1 MLFIACCATFAIA
14 VGVYLTGTL
23 GPRQCSFIWPLVGAL
38 LSLPFL
44 MGILNGKPSF
54 NIAAWISS
62 WILEWKIDWDTD
74 YLPKKSE
81 VRQQKKKYKQRT
93 HFVKRSLIVAV
104 GGILFLSILTSAIC
118 QNLEIEINGEKM
130 KIKEVLG
137 DFIRTKEYV
146 HSYQRVVKVVKELY
160 AFYRLHGFD
169 GSWVHVWKSLDSQNV
184 EQAYEVR
191 RD

>member
-1 MLFIACCATFAIA
+1 
-14 VGVYLTGTL
+14 
-23 GPRQCSFIWPLVGAL
+23 
-38 LSLPFL
+38 

-191 RD
+191 RDWFKDEYGIDGFRLLDWTGMPRKKKSKLNVEFYHENGIQIDFE